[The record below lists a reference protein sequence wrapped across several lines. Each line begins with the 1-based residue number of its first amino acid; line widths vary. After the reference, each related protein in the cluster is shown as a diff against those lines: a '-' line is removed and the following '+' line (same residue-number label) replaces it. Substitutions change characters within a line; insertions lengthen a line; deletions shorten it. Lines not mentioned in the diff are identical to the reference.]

1 MSEDTKKATY
11 FALDGN
17 YGDAD
22 GIVIVDTSGWTEDDW
37 TAIDEVGDSDRA
49 NLAYALAKSDDLA
62 SARGALEIHD
72 KEAEPILGRDL
83 TKEEKDAI
91 M

>member
-1 MSEDTKKATY
+1 VNEQEKVKPSNATY

-22 GIVIVDTSGWTEDDW
+22 GIVIVDTTGWSEEDW
-37 TAIDEVGDSDRA
+37 TAIDEVGDADRA

-62 SARGALEIHD
+62 SSRGALEIYD
-72 KEAEPILGRDL
+72 KEAEPILGKDL
-83 TKEEKDAI
+83 TKE
-91 M
+91 

>member
-1 MSEDTKKATY
+1 MNEQEKVKPSNATY

-22 GIVIVDTSGWTEDDW
+22 GIVIVDTTGWSEEDW
-37 TAIDEVGDSDRA
+37 TAIDEVGDADRA

-62 SARGALEIHD
+62 SSRGALEIHD

-83 TKEEKDAI
+83 TKE
-91 M
+91 

>member
-1 MSEDTKKATY
+1 MAHY
-11 FALDGN
+11 FAIDGN

-37 TAIDEVGDSDRA
+37 TAIEEVGDAERA

-72 KEAEPILGRDL
+72 TEAEPILGRDL
-83 TKEEKDAI
+83 TKEE
-91 M
+91 